1 MILAWIIVQAT
12 LYPGLCEPT
21 SQGGLGFDYF
31 VNLSASEMW
40 SSLLG
45 NVPDRDWNMSKVLT
59 TYHSQ
64 SIFVIEGDELL
75 PHPRVGIYKCVF
87 TTCLDCEHVNR
98 KQA

>member
-1 MILAWIIVQAT
+1 MLFFVLWPFMILAWIIVQAT

-45 NVPDRDWNMSKVLT
+45 NVPDCDWNMSKVLT
-59 TYHSQ
+59 SYHSQ
-64 SIFVIEGDELL
+64 SIFVIEGD
-75 PHPRVGIYKCVF
+75 
-87 TTCLDCEHVNR
+87 
-98 KQA
+98 